1 MLKTDRNGLMKI
13 LNINKNALKQI
24 ERRNTLGKRLNLK
37 GYKLL
42 AKDKMGLTNVY
53 YIEEYEF
60 IEDKPSNKAIMTKKE
75 KRRIY
80 RKRYEKKHKEQVKE
94 RRRKYSRTNSFI
106 NSTKI
111 YQNNR
116 RAREKYNQYNSI
128 TLEQWKECLRF
139 FDNKCAYSGEQKEDD
154 RLSLDHV
161 LALSNDGDNLIYNVV
176 PAINKYNI
184 NKGEKLFLPWYK
196 KQSFFSEERL
206 NKIYEWQ
213 IYAKNKFKQKGTF

>member
-42 AKDKMGLTNVY
+42 AKDKSNSINVY
-53 YIEEYEF
+53 YLEKFELAKEEHVH
-60 IEDKPSNKAIMTKKE
+60 KSIMTEKE

-80 RKRYEKKHKEQVKE
+80 RKRYEAKYKEQIKE
-94 RRRKYSRTNSFI
+94 RRKKYSKTNNFI

-116 RAREKYNQYNSI
+116 RAREKYNQCNSI
-128 TLEQWKECLRF
+128 TLEQWKECLKF
-139 FDNKCAYSGEQKEDD
+139 FDNKCAYSGEENT
-154 RLSLDHV
+154 RLSLDHI
-161 LALSNDGDNLIYNVV
+161 LSLSNDGDNLIYNVV

-206 NKIYEWQ
+206 NKIYQWQ